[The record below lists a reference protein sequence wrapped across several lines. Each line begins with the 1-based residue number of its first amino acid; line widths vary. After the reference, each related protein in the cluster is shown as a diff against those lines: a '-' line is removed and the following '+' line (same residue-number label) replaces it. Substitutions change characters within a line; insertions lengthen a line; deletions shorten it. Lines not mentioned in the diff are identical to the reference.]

1 MTHSKYSREKSGT
14 SRKEK
19 CIGLI
24 IHAVNMYRS
33 HPYFNAQGIW
43 TNGKCLLK
51 KTHLFL
57 TPRNVYL
64 FF

>member
-14 SRKEK
+14 TRKEK

-33 HPYFNAQGIW
+33 HPYFNAKGIW
-43 TNGKCLLK
+43 TNGECLSK
-51 KTHLFL
+51 KT
-57 TPRNVYL
+57 N
-64 FF
+64 